1 MEQHRQ
7 NLDTYLSNGGDPK
20 LAKRYAAAT
29 LENRAKIAYYL
40 SQMKVPENFPKTFQE
55 ISTVEKKVSEK
66 PRQLPDTVGQ
76 VLDRPKPTKP
86 KFIGLITQYP
96 VGLHQTYNDAFSI
109 WLQLCSL
116 KIQLN
121 EISEAEL
128 NQAYDLQTKM
138 LISIKKFDKCKEAL
152 DHYSANK
159 RVLATVS
166 KRNFEGWS
174 ELKLDLERRNLA
186 SNICKR
192 KQTIARMEANLPEES
207 DLNYRKRLAAI
218 HLKRETLQE
227 FILDAEKIDELL
239 KVSK

>member
-7 NLDTYLSNGGDPK
+7 NIDTYLSKGGDPQ

-29 LENRAKIAYYL
+29 LANRAKIAYFL
-40 SQMKVPENFPKTFQE
+40 TQMKVPENLPKTFQD
-55 ISTVEKKVSEK
+55 ISTVEKKLSEK
-66 PRQLPDTVGQ
+66 PRQLQDKVGK

-86 KFIGLITQYP
+86 KFIGMITQYP
-96 VGLHQTYNDAFSI
+96 VELHQTYNDAFSI

-121 EISEAEL
+121 EIPEAEL
-128 NQAYDLQTKM
+128 NQAYDIQTKM

-166 KRNFEGWS
+166 KRNFDGWS

-186 SNICKR
+186 SNICRR
-192 KQTIARMEANLPEES
+192 KQTIAKMETDLPEET
-207 DLNYRKRLAAI
+207 DPNFRKMLAAI
-218 HLKRETLQE
+218 NRKKESLQE
-227 FILDAEKIDELL
+227 CILDAEKIRQMLEIR
-239 KVSK
+239 

>member
-7 NLDTYLSNGGDPK
+7 NLDTYLSNGGDPRV
-20 LAKRYAAAT
+20 AKRYAAAT
-29 LENRAKIAYYL
+29 LENRAKIAYFL

-55 ISTVEKKVSEK
+55 ISTTEKKVSEK

-76 VLDRPKPTKP
+76 ILDRPKPTKP

-96 VGLHQTYNDAFSI
+96 VELHQTYNDAFSI

-121 EISEAEL
+121 EITEAEI
-128 NQAYDLQTKM
+128 NQAYNIQTKM

-152 DHYSANK
+152 DHYSTNK

-166 KRNFEGWS
+166 KRNFDGWS

-186 SNICKR
+186 SNICRR
-192 KQTIARMEANLPEES
+192 KQTIAKMESDLPEET
-207 DLNYRKRLAAI
+207 DPNFRKMMAAI
-218 HLKRETLQE
+218 NRKKESLQE
-227 FILDAEKIDELL
+227 YVLDAEKIAELL
-239 KVSK
+239 KEN